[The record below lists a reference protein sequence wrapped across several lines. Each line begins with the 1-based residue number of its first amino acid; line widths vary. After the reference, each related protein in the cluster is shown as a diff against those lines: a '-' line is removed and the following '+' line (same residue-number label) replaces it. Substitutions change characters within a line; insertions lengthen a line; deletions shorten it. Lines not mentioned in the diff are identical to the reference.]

1 MKQSQMF
8 KQCTARSAKSAGFTL
23 VELMVTLVIAAI
35 LMTVAIP
42 AYNSQVRKSRR
53 TEAKTALLDLAGRE
67 ERLYSTTNLYSSTP
81 SDLGY
86 GAAGATFPMTVGSG
100 YYTVNVT
107 NLVNNVVAGQQ
118 STYRVVATPV
128 AGKGQDLDT
137 QCLTFSID
145 QTGNQQAT
153 TANCWK

>member
-1 MKQSQMF
+1 
-8 KQCTARSAKSAGFTL
+8 

-128 AGKGQDLDT
+128 SGKGQDLDT

-145 QTGNQQAT
+145 QTGSQQAT